1 MATLTR
7 PRTAPAASEV
17 VSGVPA
23 PFPTEL
29 LERRSKENPFIARE
43 ERVEEVEPQEQEH
56 VAEEGTMA
64 DIMPSISTLEKSCIL
79 TLNTL
84 LSGSDEWKLIVPE
97 RRHSMPS
104 SPGTSS
110 VHQLETES
118 STSALGTLVANL
130 RMKQATD
137 QMLQFQ
143 PPTSES
149 DLAFE
154 LRERVHK
161 ASPLL
166 SPNDAALANSLA
178 TILTYFGRLL
188 SLHSLH
194 PTISTSTNT
203 PRTTDLPPPADMY
216 EALSRQLNDL
226 QFERLTSQPS
236 SSTSSNQT
244 EMAILWNQ
252 IDRELESIVSMCK
265 ERTERLPMFY
275 QENQPPQYDY
285 EDELYDF
292 ESLPEYDGAGR
303 PSLDKYRDRKLER
316 EIASPSTSSRLS
328 DEKMRL
334 DLEGVAM
341 AIDRLYLVAPQLH
354 NQRVELKS
362 SKLAQL
368 EKARKEGSVS
378 SGRKG
383 KEREKQELENIIEML
398 GKASERTL
406 KDQSVVLE
414 HGMQSRLEK
423 AKIKDLAKR
432 EAFVEGL
439 IQHSAAGRLHG
450 QDAILTPR
458 TKDPQAKL
466 TFPEFIR
473 ESIPPDSDLLK
484 DPSIMLTLPEFVA
497 QHQPPE
503 DVGRVRDEVD
513 YSGKSKKKSSS
524 RHRSLSAPPLAWLRS
539 ISSSSQGSGT
549 SSPKHK
555 NHEHAFD
562 IVYVAENHENLHHV
576 LVFFTATGQVPNNN
590 LTAEILPPFPEH
602 ISTGG
607 DNLVIKS
614 GSSASLPLILPART
628 TPGRKEIHAQPG
640 HFEIKLSTVATPGAL
655 IDDGADINSPLLD
668 ATKLTAVNPSSFICA
683 SCSLPLIQV
692 QGSPSAPSS
701 PSPPPPLSRS
711 TSSLSS
717 SSASVHPKMTY
728 RDLPSEHWEELVEA
742 WMCHSDQKLH
752 DQVMKHGKAG
762 FWPQPGQA
770 FVGGSY
776 ILFEES
782 AVAKQN
788 LLAAVDDKTDVQE
801 DRRWGSTDGRCPSQC
816 HMGVWSTGS
825 GPPGLFLNVW
835 EALAGFLCVS
845 AAGWLNDVGA
855 TPHDDNWQTR
865 RCLCGAII
873 GRSTTKTDNATTT
886 TCFRVLK
893 YAIRPVTPN
902 PSDSLKIPLSAFI
915 VEDMMEYVHAHASYR
930 FVIQDEEDE
939 KARILI
945 WLFKPKIRLS
955 YTTPRSRAIPKSG
968 SITAAKVLYKL
979 LGPNEAKV
987 DLKTLLNKY
996 PGFPQAEYLS
1006 YPMSIC
1012 RRVASLLKES
1022 NSAYPEGLR
1031 MMTGLEVG
1039 WLHRR

>member
-788 LLAAVDDKTDVQE
+788 LLAAVDDK
-801 DRRWGSTDGRCPSQC
+801 
-816 HMGVWSTGS
+816 
-825 GPPGLFLNVW
+825 
-835 EALAGFLCVS
+835 
-845 AAGWLNDVGA
+845 
-855 TPHDDNWQTR
+855 HDDNWQTR

>member
-43 ERVEEVEPQEQEH
+43 ERVEEAEQEH
-56 VAEEGTMA
+56 VPEEAVEGRMA

-130 RMKQATD
+130 RTKQATD

-178 TILTYFGRLL
+178 TILTYFTRLS

-226 QFERLTSQPS
+226 QFERLTSQP
-236 SSTSSNQT
+236 TSSNQT

-303 PSLDKYRDRKLER
+303 PSLDRKQER
-316 EIASPSTSSRLS
+316 IASPSSRLS

-383 KEREKQELENIIEML
+383 KEREKQEL
-398 GKASERTL
+398 G
-406 KDQSVVLE
+406 
-414 HGMQSRLEK
+414 
-423 AKIKDLAKR
+423 
-432 EAFVEGL
+432 
-439 IQHSAAGRLHG
+439 
-450 QDAILTPR
+450 
-458 TKDPQAKL
+458 
-466 TFPEFIR
+466 
-473 ESIPPDSDLLK
+473 
-484 DPSIMLTLPEFVA
+484 
-497 QHQPPE
+497 
-503 DVGRVRDEVD
+503 
-513 YSGKSKKKSSS
+513 
-524 RHRSLSAPPLAWLRS
+524 
-539 ISSSSQGSGT
+539 
-549 SSPKHK
+549 
-555 NHEHAFD
+555 
-562 IVYVAENHENLHHV
+562 
-576 LVFFTATGQVPNNN
+576 
-590 LTAEILPPFPEH
+590 H
-602 ISTGG
+602 IG
-607 DNLVIKS
+607 
-614 GSSASLPLILPART
+614 
-628 TPGRKEIHAQPG
+628 
-640 HFEIKLSTVATPGAL
+640 
-655 IDDGADINSPLLD
+655 
-668 ATKLTAVNPSSFICA
+668 
-683 SCSLPLIQV
+683 
-692 QGSPSAPSS
+692 
-701 PSPPPPLSRS
+701 
-711 TSSLSS
+711 
-717 SSASVHPKMTY
+717 
-728 RDLPSEHWEELVEA
+728 
-742 WMCHSDQKLH
+742 
-752 DQVMKHGKAG
+752 
-762 FWPQPGQA
+762 
-770 FVGGSY
+770 
-776 ILFEES
+776 
-782 AVAKQN
+782 
-788 LLAAVDDKTDVQE
+788 
-801 DRRWGSTDGRCPSQC
+801 
-816 HMGVWSTGS
+816 
-825 GPPGLFLNVW
+825 
-835 EALAGFLCVS
+835 
-845 AAGWLNDVGA
+845 
-855 TPHDDNWQTR
+855 
-865 RCLCGAII
+865 
-873 GRSTTKTDNATTT
+873 
-886 TCFRVLK
+886 
-893 YAIRPVTPN
+893 
-902 PSDSLKIPLSAFI
+902 
-915 VEDMMEYVHAHASYR
+915 
-930 FVIQDEEDE
+930 
-939 KARILI
+939 
-945 WLFKPKIRLS
+945 
-955 YTTPRSRAIPKSG
+955 
-968 SITAAKVLYKL
+968 
-979 LGPNEAKV
+979 
-987 DLKTLLNKY
+987 
-996 PGFPQAEYLS
+996 
-1006 YPMSIC
+1006 
-1012 RRVASLLKES
+1012 
-1022 NSAYPEGLR
+1022 
-1031 MMTGLEVG
+1031 
-1039 WLHRR
+1039 